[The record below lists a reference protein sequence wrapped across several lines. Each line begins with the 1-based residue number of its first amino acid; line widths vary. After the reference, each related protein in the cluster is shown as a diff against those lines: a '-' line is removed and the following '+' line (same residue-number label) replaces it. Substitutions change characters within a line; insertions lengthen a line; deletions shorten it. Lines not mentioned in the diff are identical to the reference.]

1 MTARY
6 RRTARRLAR
15 TARVLGFVDEDRQLC
30 RAHGFECPF
39 AAALERLTIHREAL
53 DVSAATAISV
63 IDENIRAI
71 CNGQPRR
78 AFLRTPRRFPTGG
91 AS

>member
-15 TARVLGFVDEDRQLC
+15 TARFLSLAAAHRQLC

-39 AAALERLTIHREAL
+39 AAAIERLIIHREAL

-63 IDENIRAI
+63 IDENIGAI

-78 AFLRTPRRFPTGG
+78 AFRRTPRRFPTGG